1 MRALSAERGAR
12 ASGGGRHGVFAGLQ
26 RNNLGIERTKEIGEK
41 VNRDGVGPTRKPHKG
56 ENVRVVGMGLRPS
69 ISCVFFFFFLIS
81 KIHSF

>member
-1 MRALSAERGAR
+1 M
-12 ASGGGRHGVFAGLQ
+12 VFSLAFKQ
-26 RNNLGIERTKEIGEK
+26 RRNNLGIERTKEIGEK
-41 VNRDGVGPTRKPHKG
+41 VNRDGEGPTRKPHKG